1 MASDILSDDPNA
13 VVPIYKAFNRDM
25 PEHLDTPDNQL
36 TEALGALDGQI
47 RDLEA
52 KAKGHGAA
60 ATVKK
65 AAGYRKEFAELEKT
79 ALKELEKNG
88 KKKEPSK
95 QLIKIAEEVA
105 DCAERVGAELE
116 VPVRE
121 AAVVKALTVL
131 KGRKKPPPPA
141 KVAAFEKE
149 LKEIGK
155 EDDPKKSCAKYF
167 QLERSI
173 IKADMQGREE
183 DEPGS
188 TWQDRVEMG
197 LQDAKPLG
205 ITGRAAKGLKGLKA
219 AVVSKVTGSSQELM
233 SDEEF
238 LAQKTAFVNSFN
250 QRIDTMAYS
259 VPENSEQEFR
269 GKAADTVKAIADELF
284 DLKRKPADSQVLG
297 KLLMQA
303 NTKALQ
309 QLTALKR
316 DYPANVTP
324 SVRTH
329 GGKIVVTKAAPK
341 AESLVLQGGGGK
353 GAGYPAM
360 LEEMQKAGMLKDVNL
375 LVGTSIGA
383 LNASCL
389 ACGGLADERQIL
401 DIEIFGQAFDPAG
414 FKKQY
419 PDVTFEHPSPWL
431 ENPKKKLLKKVSNAL
446 PSCAGEM
453 AKMDQMT
460 AMSVTENL
468 KSVSEQDM
476 NEQLTAKLAKLDDA
490 TLARL
495 GLAGATPDVIAQQVK
510 KLAQKVKNQ
519 DFKGSDRTSQMI
531 TFRDLALLHQLDPVN
546 FKELTITGWEG
557 TGAEGHLVKFSAKE
571 FGDMPVALAARIS
584 MGLPVLAP
592 LYWQGRGPF
601 FDGGLGSNAPV
612 EAAPGLDKFYDEN
625 DPAAAEELLHGDVPL
640 EVQDAMAKTL
650 LMTFDDG
657 GKAERNLFGEGRNNA
672 AASGAEKAIL
682 VKAGVQPEYEQTLT
696 NDATKVYNGG
706 ANTLTVYHGD
716 LGTLSLGPL
725 ASKEAAE
732 YAENM
737 ARMKG
742 LEQLANQADQAVEFT
757 CNNSDEALS
766 AMTTAEKRSF
776 VAAGKPEGGDPVVLE
791 LYQKC
796 EQFLAIDDAFQAA
809 KGGGDATGFLDLL
822 VTSPL
827 CGSAAPVI
835 SKLRDAYKTH
845 AQGSSSPQA
854 LEDAIAVVGKLI
866 DKGCP
871 AFLRPM
877 LKDTVLLGMQ
887 QRKRTLAKPASG
899 AAPAFLWQQEFSA
912 RAFDN
917 SLRTAAQSN
926 VLLYLKEA
934 QVAYDALKTFEK
946 LNAELG
952 TKDKPKDV
960 CEAARKALT
969 ALEGFLLKL
978 RIMARVPLYTAMAT
992 LLAYVQWLEAQST
1005 GDVERLRSVAKGKN
1019 STYPAHTFVA
1029 WDRKDCAKKK
1039 EEAINNGVV
1048 EDPGS
1053 HLEAQMEEAV
1063 KASASWNGAEAEAK
1077 EKAAK
1082 AAWKAWDK
1090 FIRLAKALQA
1100 MTENQNFSNYLEDA
1114 VTKATQE
1121 RAKFG
1126 QL

>member
-1 MASDILSDDPNA
+1 MASDILSDDPQA

-25 PEHLDTPDNQL
+25 PEHLETPDHQL
-36 TEALGALDGQI
+36 TEALSALDGQV

-52 KAKGHGAA
+52 KAKGQGAA
-60 ATVKK
+60 ATLKR
-65 AAGYRKEFAELEKT
+65 AAEYRSEFGTLETT
-79 ALKELEKNG
+79 ALKELEKSG
-88 KKKEPSK
+88 KAKEPSK
-95 QLIKIAEEVA
+95 QLAKIAEQVA
-105 DCAERVGAELE
+105 DCSDRVGAELE

-121 AAVVKALTVL
+121 AAMVKALTVL
-131 KGRKKPPPPA
+131 KGRKKPPPKA
-141 KVAAFEKE
+141 RIAAFENEQKD
-149 LKEIGK
+149 IAK
-155 EDDPKKSCAKYF
+155 EDDPKQRIAKYF
-167 QLERSI
+167 QLERKI
-173 IKADMQGREE
+173 IQADLQGREE

-188 TWQDRVEMG
+188 TWQDRVDLALE
-197 LQDAKPLG
+197 AARPLG
-205 ITGRAAKGLKGLKA
+205 IKGRAAKGVMGLKD
-219 AVVSKVTGSSQELM
+219 AVVNKATGSSQELM

-238 LAQKTAFVNSFN
+238 LAQKTAFLNSFN

-259 VPENSEQEFR
+259 VPEKSEPEFR
-269 GKAADTVKAIADELF
+269 GRAADALKAIADELF
-284 DLKRKPADSQVLG
+284 DLKRKPADPQLFG

-309 QLTALKR
+309 QLTTLKR

-324 SVRTH
+324 SVRVH
-329 GGKIVVTKAAPK
+329 DGKMVLTKAAPK

-353 GAGYPAM
+353 GAGYPPM

-401 DIEIFGQAFDPAG
+401 DIQVFGQAFDAQG

-419 PDVTFEHPSPWL
+419 PDVTFQHPSPWI
-431 ENPKKKLLKKVSNAL
+431 EDPRKKLLKKVSNAL
-446 PSCAGEM
+446 PSCAGQM
-453 AKMDQMT
+453 AKMDQLT

-468 KSVSEQDM
+468 KSVSEEDIGK
-476 NEQLTAKLAKLDDA
+476 QLTAKLAKLDDA
-490 TLARL
+490 TLERL
-495 GLAGATPDVIAQQVK
+495 GLAGATPEVIEQQVK

-557 TGAEGHLVKFSAKE
+557 TGADGHLVKFNAQE

-612 EAAPGLDKFYDEN
+612 EATPGLDKFYDEN
-625 DPAAAEELLHGDVPL
+625 APDDAEDVFEGDPPL
-640 EVQDAMAKTL
+640 EVQDAMAKTM

-657 GKAERNLFGEGRNNA
+657 GKAERNLFGEGRKNA
-672 AASGAEKAIL
+672 KASGGEKATLI
-682 VKAGVQPEYEQTLT
+682 KTGIQPEYEKTLAD
-696 NDATKVYNGG
+696 DAAKVYNGG
-706 ANTLTVYHGD
+706 VNTLTVYHGD
-716 LGTLSLGPL
+716 LGTLDLGPL
-725 ASKEAAE
+725 ASDEEVE
-732 YAENM
+732 YAENI

-742 LEQLANQADQAVEFT
+742 LEQLAEKSDQAVEFT
-757 CNNSDEALS
+757 CKNSDEALS
-766 AMTTAEKRSF
+766 AMTDAEKRSF
-776 VAAGKPEGGDPVVLE
+776 VAAGKPQGGDPVVLE

-809 KGGGDATGFLDLL
+809 RGGNATGFLDLL
-822 VTSPL
+822 IASPL
-827 CGSAAPVI
+827 CASAAPVI
-835 SKLRDAYKTH
+835 AKLRDAYKTH
-845 AQGSSSPQA
+845 ALGSSSAQA
-854 LEDAIAVVGKLI
+854 LEQAITTVGKLI

-871 AFLRPM
+871 ASLRPM
-877 LKDTVLLGMQ
+877 LKGTVLLAMQ
-887 QRKRTLAKPASG
+887 QRKRSLTKPADG

-912 RAFDN
+912 KAFDN
-917 SLRTAAQSN
+917 SLRTAATNN

-934 QVAYDALKTFEK
+934 QAACESLKSYEK

-952 TKDKPKDV
+952 TKTKPSEV
-960 CEAARKALT
+960 CEAARKTLT
-969 ALEGFLLKL
+969 SLEGFLVKL
-978 RIMARVPLYTAMAT
+978 RIMARVP
-992 LLAYVQWLEAQST
+992 AYAAISTMQAYLQWLEAQST
-1005 GDVERLRSVAKGKN
+1005 REVDRLRSVAKGKN
-1019 STYPAHTFVA
+1019 TVYPAHSFIA
-1029 WDRKDCAKKK
+1029 WDRKDFEKKK
-1039 EEAINNGVV
+1039 QEAINNGVV

-1053 HLEAQMEEAV
+1053 HLESQMEESV
-1063 KASASWNGAEAEAK
+1063 KASASWKAAGDDAR

-1090 FIRLAKALQA
+1090 LIRLAQALQA
-1100 MTENQNFSNYLEDA
+1100 MTENQNFSNYLEDSI
-1114 VTKATQE
+1114 TRATHE